1 MGRARQIAF
10 QSNRDLVGGQWDIW
24 IVNADGTNPQ
34 NLTQNPGV
42 DDTRPVWSPDG
53 TRIAFQSDDDAIW
66 VLELEAVSTSVGGPG
81 DLGHGK
87 KNCIR
92 VNAFEPIRKSC

>member
-34 NLTQNPGV
+34 NLTQNPGIG
-42 DDTRPVWSPDG
+42 DMRPVWSPDG

-66 VLELEAVSTSVGGPG
+66 VLELEAVSTSVAPATWGTV
-81 DLGHGK
+81 K
-87 KNCIR
+87 R
-92 VNAFEPIRKSC
+92 TVFE